1 MHKTE
6 ERDNMTLRI
15 NNQNR
20 ETNADD
26 VSRLAEELQ
35 LPKKGVAIAV
45 NGSIVPRKE
54 WNGFAIK
61 EMDNITVV
69 KAAFGG

>member
-6 ERDNMTLRI
+6 ERDNMTIRI

-45 NGSIVPRKE
+45 NGSIVPLII
-54 WNGFAIK
+54 N
-61 EMDNITVV
+61 
-69 KAAFGG
+69 

>member
-1 MHKTE
+1 MNKTE
-6 ERDNMTLRI
+6 ERDNMTIRI
-15 NNQNR
+15 NNQDR

-35 LPKKGVAIAV
+35 LPEKGVAIAV

-61 EMDNITVV
+61 EMDNITFV
-69 KAAFGG
+69 KAALGG

>member
-6 ERDNMTLRI
+6 ERDNMTIRI
-15 NNQNR
+15 NNQDR

-35 LPKKGVAIAV
+35 LPKKGVAIAI
-45 NGSIVPRKE
+45 NGSIVPRGE
-54 WNGFAIK
+54 WDGHAIK
-61 EMDNITVV
+61 QWDNITVI